1 MTAAGTTS
9 DLYLEADNPAS
20 KLGSPPSAPTHIP
33 PPTQPVRVT
42 EPVVTKS
49 RMADEGKDGKIR
61 DTSGEALRPGND
73 LGFRNLDDEKLTEK
87 AAEEKPPETATP
99 PTPPA
104 PVAAPPE
111 PKVYAGKFK
120 STEELEKGYLE
131 AEKAMQKAMQE
142 KADLQRQALAQTVA
156 PPQPP
161 AATPEQIAAKQA
173 EANRIVTDFVQDPK
187 GFLDKHH
194 QESTQRTQVALA
206 AQAIT
211 EQWKKNN
218 PDIAEHERF
227 VAFEAAT
234 LMQSEPELAKDP
246 SALFD
251 KATLNF
257 RQLTGK
263 FRTEGAKEA
272 LTQETRV
279 IPLASSSNSPT
290 ATEQPAKAPLT
301 ADAAYEQHMR
311 MLKETE
317 QKSHRGLRR

>member
-9 DLYLEADNPAS
+9 DLYVQDDAGNKAAM
-20 KLGSPPSAPTHIP
+20 GQPPSAPTPIP
-33 PPTQPVRVT
+33 APVKVI

-49 RMADEGKDGKIR
+49 RMADEGPDGRIR
-61 DTSGEALRPGND
+61 DTSTEALRPSND
-73 LGFRNLDDEKLTEK
+73 LGFRNITDEEHAKPE
-87 AAEEKPPETATP
+87 APAEKPAEAIP
-99 PTPPA
+99 PPA
-104 PVAAPPE
+104 QAAPE

-120 STEELEKGYLE
+120 SPEELERGYLE

-156 PPQPP
+156 PPAPVAP
-161 AATPEQIAAKQA
+161 SPEQLAVKQA
-173 EANRIVTDFVQDPK
+173 EANKIVTEFVQDPK

-194 QESTQRTQVALA
+194 QESTQRVQVALQ

-211 EQWKKNN
+211 EQWKRNN

-234 LMQSEPELAKDP
+234 LMQSEPELAKNP

-251 KATLNF
+251 KATANF

-279 IPLASSSNSPT
+279 IPLASSSTTPT
-290 ATEQPAKAPLT
+290 ASEQPAKAPLT
-301 ADAAYEQHMR
+301 ADAAYEQHLR
-311 MLKETE
+311 MLKENE
-317 QKSHRGLRR
+317 NRSHRGLRR